1 MEKEIRKL
9 SVMTTDVEPGPIEDV
24 SDHCRG
30 VGLVTFES
38 PLQTKLLYDSMK
50 QESNSSRGK
59 PVAALVFMQFESGS
73 VPGHS
78 TKNR

>member
-1 MEKEIRKL
+1 
-9 SVMTTDVEPGPIEDV
+9 MTTDVEPGPIEDV
-24 SDHCRG
+24 SDHCRE

-38 PLQTKLLYDSMK
+38 PLQTKLLYDSME

-59 PVAALVFMQFESGS
+59 PLVALAFMHFESSS